1 MSSPHKHTIAPSNMT
16 HEIRLVGGGSLGEGR
31 VEIRYDG
38 EWGTICDTG
47 WGIRDADVVCRQL
60 GYSRA
65 TDALHNAY
73 FGEGSGP
80 VHIALVRCR
89 GNESELV
96 FCPNLPLSRFQY
108 CSHGDD
114 AGVRCSGE

>member
-1 MSSPHKHTIAPSNMT
+1 M
-16 HEIRLVGGGSLGEGR
+16 
-31 VEIRYDG
+31 EIRYDG

-47 WGIRDADVVCRQL
+47 WGIRDAEVACRQL
-60 GYSRA
+60 GYSHA

-89 GNESELV
+89 GNESELA
-96 FCPNLPLSRFQY
+96 FCPKFPLSRFQY
-108 CSHGDD
+108 CNHGDD
-114 AGVRCSGE
+114 ASVRCSGKYISASPYLYVQGLFLS